1 MQLATC
7 LSYLLTVSYYESG
20 QKTATVL
27 WTMLGIW
34 DHTHSLRRSLYAW
47 MRCKNLSGGHDR
59 FIRGRVDH
67 KWRREREEGSW
78 TMDID
83 GPIEYCLFQHCKCR
97 PSGGF
102 CLLCK
107 MVVMLLHCCTKHYK
121 QDWIASKF
129 CGQSCLIDVVNA
141 ITNLKQPCRRNPLS
155 SNRQGPIRMT
165 SLNSRQMT
173 TEGETFELCRWRRL
187 HRDGV
192 RNFKVVWFR
201 FFD

>member
-1 MQLATC
+1 MKVGRKLQLSFGQC
-7 LSYLLTVSYYESG
+7 WESG
-20 QKTATVL
+20 TTL
-27 WTMLGIW
+27 
-34 DHTHSLRRSLYAW
+34 THSVGRYMPECASRIWAVAMTDLYAEGLTI
-47 MRCKNLSGGHDR
+47 NGE
-59 FIRGRVDH
+59 
-67 KWRREREEGSW
+67 EREEGSW

-201 FFD
+201 LFD